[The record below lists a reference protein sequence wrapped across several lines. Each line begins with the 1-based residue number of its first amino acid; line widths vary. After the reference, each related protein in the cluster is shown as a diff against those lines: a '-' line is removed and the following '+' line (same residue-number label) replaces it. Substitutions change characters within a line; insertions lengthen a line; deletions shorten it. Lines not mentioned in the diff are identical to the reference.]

1 MITDYSKFRMVNRL
15 NYFAFDWDDNI
26 LHMPTKIQMDKIVE
40 GKWIPIEI
48 TPAEFAKYRNDS
60 KYRIRNNNPIES
72 FIEFKDIGP
81 RGEQAFIK
89 DVIYAVDNGHKGTS
103 WDDYI
108 RCLTEASLFA
118 IITARGHEYD
128 TIKQGP
134 KYIIDNCLTKEQQD
148 IMYQNC
154 LEYASIFEKGK
165 EFHRKKGKFS
175 DNELIKLYLESCR
188 YYGVGAPYSES
199 FKNDFGVAENTP
211 IEECKQ
217 IALGRFIEICN
228 TYGKNA
234 NLGVSI
240 GFSDDDKK
248 NVESIKKYF
257 EEKSNTHINL
267 RFSVF
272 DTSTK
277 DVNRT
282 KFIKGIKEDMGSDL
296 GNRQANLLRFDSFNS
311 QANTLTN
318 STNDFTGFN
327 NAQKVKIASKLYK
340 NILLK
345 KSRKA
350 KNKVKKKRDE

>member
-1 MITDYSKFRMVNRL
+1 MERSKEELMYSYAAGAIDGDGAIYLVKEIRLYIPFVQLAKKFG
-15 NYFAFDWDDNI
+15 I
-26 LHMPTKIQMDKIVE
+26 LI
-40 GKWIPIEI
+40 
-48 TPAEFAKYRNDS
+48 S
-60 KYRIRNNNPIES
+60 
-72 FIEFKDIGP
+72 
-81 RGEQAFIK
+81 
-89 DVIYAVDNGHKGTS
+89 
-103 WDDYI
+103 
-108 RCLTEASLFA
+108 
-118 IITARGHEYD
+118 
-128 TIKQGP
+128 
-134 KYIIDNCLTKEQQD
+134 
-148 IMYQNC
+148 
-154 LEYASIFEKGK
+154 
-165 EFHRKKGKFS
+165 
-175 DNELIKLYLESCR
+175 
-188 YYGVGAPYSES
+188 S